1 METRGCPRRLC
12 ILPYCGATQRGLLGA
27 CASDNAPV
35 QWPLQAVA
43 KQPSSSALNI
53 AYVVCT
59 HRASDLLLP
68 HPLCFIIRSK
78 SCNEST
84 EKSRRAQRSDGNI
97 QKLDSL
103 IPHRARGVW
112 ATKGTIIT
120 RLTAPSSL
128 PGQGSRTDQ
137 KSVPLVVVTSF
148 NLHCIRSLTL
158 GNTHTIDRQNAFRCT
173 VLLGLGK
180 TIGI

>member
-1 METRGCPRRLC
+1 MKENEEKMKDKEGDGGGRRGREEEEMETRGCPRRLC

-53 AYVVCT
+53 AHVVCT

-68 HPLCFIIRSK
+68 HPLCFIITSK

-84 EKSRRAQRSDGNI
+84 EKSRRVRSV
-97 QKLDSL
+97 
-103 IPHRARGVW
+103 RT
-112 ATKGTIIT
+112 ATS
-120 RLTAPSSL
+120 RSS
-128 PGQGSRTDQ
+128 
-137 KSVPLVVVTSF
+137 
-148 NLHCIRSLTL
+148 IRSY
-158 GNTHTIDRQNAFRCT
+158 CT
-173 VLLGLGK
+173 SSSWGSMGY
-180 TIGI
+180 